1 MAGYRTGK
9 LDLLESHSKT
19 LMNEAEK
26 YHSYMVETIRVID
39 TMAGYVNDYSTELRL
54 RQLEERIYQTIQ
66 NIPQRYSNLTSK
78 ISNYIYET
86 KENLYTMFDQIDS
99 LDNDIDNIIDYFRV
113 QNG

>member
-66 NIPQRYSNLTSK
+66 NIPQRLINTNRFITKQTRTKMRKSTSQTRTRSIK
-78 ISNYIYET
+78 I
-86 KENLYTMFDQIDS
+86 FC
-99 LDNDIDNIIDYFRV
+99 FV
-113 QNG
+113 